1 MNELINQKA
10 HDLAAKLSVNEM
22 ALSDLD
28 SQIKTLQARKKK
40 MQSELDSFKDE
51 LREGMAENGISR
63 IENEEHGILFRLDAP
78 TKRIEVSDETVIPE
92 KFFRI
97 KKEIDKTAV
106 KKALEVGDEVPG
118 ALLVEGKHR
127 LTIKA

>member
-1 MNELINQKA
+1 MNIVHQKA
-10 HDLAAKLSVNEM
+10 QDLAAKLSVNEM

-40 MQSELDSFKDE
+40 VQGELDAFKDE
-51 LREGMAENGISR
+51 LREGMAENGINR
-63 IENEEHGILFRLDAP
+63 IENEEYGILFRLDAP
-78 TKRIEVSDETVIPE
+78 TKRVDIEDEKSIPE
-92 KFFRI
+92 KFFRV
-97 KKEIDKTAV
+97 KKELDKTAI
-106 KKALEVGDEVPG
+106 KKALEVGDDVPG